1 MIFANKTSFK
11 SLFLLTIVGIS
22 IISVAFFLYR
32 YESVNVNF
40 FPQNSD
46 LTYTG
51 VFSNATSLTELGNA
65 SNSFGLSNMSNVK
78 ENPSDVVVTNNNTI
92 STIDDLVSLSNP
104 VDTLTNMIV
113 NILENSSIVDTQ
125 DGKDIE
131 LKNYYELDGK
141 WNLSIRGDQFSN
153 FSGQILLYNA
163 LNNITKI
170 YDIKLVTSTGNN
182 ITYEASNQILKIKGT
197 GDLTFDGQTDK
208 VQLLIVLYKNENVYV
223 VFASKTE
230 ENLFNSFL
238 IHGNIVE
245 SKFDY

>member
-1 MIFANKTSFK
+1 
-11 SLFLLTIVGIS
+11 
-22 IISVAFFLYR
+22 
-32 YESVNVNF
+32 
-40 FPQNSD
+40 
-46 LTYTG
+46 
-51 VFSNATSLTELGNA
+51 
-65 SNSFGLSNMSNVK
+65 
-78 ENPSDVVVTNNNTI
+78 
-92 STIDDLVSLSNP
+92 
-104 VDTLTNMIV
+104 
-113 NILENSSIVDTQ
+113 
-125 DGKDIE
+125 
-131 LKNYYELDGK
+131 
-141 WNLSIRGDQFSN
+141 
-153 FSGQILLYNA
+153 